1 MSMLITFSQRHC
13 TPVYH
18 RGAQTTV
25 RWCFV
30 GSGNS
35 LVLQSRKSFKLIFM
49 LMCFFKCTGLELMA
63 ATGAGSSNCFNAE
76 RDLILKWLTF
86 WDEISP
92 QQKIHSSFLY
102 IQGDFLNCP
111 PPRIQLRNE
120 KTSQPE
126 LLFHEILYL
135 GEPLVD
141 SLAFFILILNKGG
154 PVKKITLYIQNLS
167 FKIWTK
173 IQLQNL
179 E

>member
-111 PPRIQLRNE
+111 PPYSITKWKNE
-120 KTSQPE
+120 PAGAAVSWNP
-126 LLFHEILYL
+126 LSGRASGWLFSLFHFDTEQ
-135 GEPLVD
+135 GR
-141 SLAFFILILNKGG
+141 S
-154 PVKKITLYIQNLS
+154 S
-167 FKIWTK
+167 
-173 IQLQNL
+173 
-179 E
+179 